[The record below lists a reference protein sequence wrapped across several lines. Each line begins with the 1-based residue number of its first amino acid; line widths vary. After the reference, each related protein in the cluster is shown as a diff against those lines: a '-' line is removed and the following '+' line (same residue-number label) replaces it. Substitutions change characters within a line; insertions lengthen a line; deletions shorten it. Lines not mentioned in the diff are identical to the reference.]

1 MLARARRNLA
11 AVPTAD
17 AVIAV
22 AVLALGQVEVW
33 GGVVEGP
40 AALGAPILALGTLPL
55 AWRRRRPLAVAGLVG
70 ASFVLGAAASIGTE
84 SLGQLIAVV
93 VAVYSVGALVEMPR
107 SAGVLPYAYGC
118 AAVSVIAAGEGGAS
132 DLLFAAFVV
141 VAPWAVG
148 RLVGGLGRQAEALED
163 RAERLAYERD
173 VWAREAA
180 AAERGRIAR
189 ELHDIVAH
197 SVSVMVVQAG
207 GAEELLESSPER
219 AREALRSVR
228 ETGQQALVEMRRM
241 VGLLRLEGDGQEG
254 LTPQPR
260 MAQLE
265 ELVAQARAA
274 GLPTELRVAGTPRG
288 RLPPGVDLSAF
299 RILQEALTN
308 ARKHAGEATAS
319 VTVRWTDDAVEL
331 EVVDDGRGAVD
342 GDGGHGLIGMRERA
356 ALFGGEVRAGPEPG
370 GGFAV
375 RARLPIASPAP

>member
-55 AWRRRRPLAVAGLVG
+55 AWRRRWPLAVAGLVG
-70 ASFVLGAAASIGTE
+70 ASLVLGAAASIGTE

-118 AAVSVIAAGEGGAS
+118 AAVSVIAAGEGDAS